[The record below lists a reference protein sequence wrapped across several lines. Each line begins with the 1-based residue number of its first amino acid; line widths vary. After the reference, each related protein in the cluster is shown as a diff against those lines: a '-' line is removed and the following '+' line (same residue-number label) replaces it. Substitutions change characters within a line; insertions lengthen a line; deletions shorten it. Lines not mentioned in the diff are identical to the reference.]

1 MAIGG
6 YSWTDHRAK
15 EDWGLTSGVDPDKMY
30 AKWFTIRLRFEGD
43 VLREVMSAAP
53 HVYVPNEVLEQKL
66 ALLKVAPVGS
76 KVPGL
81 GWHRGKGLFYLRI
94 YEDDLGFSGV

>member
-1 MAIGG
+1 MAIGKYG
-6 YSWTDHRAK
+6 WTDPRASG
-15 EDWGLTSGVDPDKMY
+15 DWFLTDGHDPETWSR
-30 AKWFTIRLRFEGD
+30 WFTIRLRFEGD
-43 VLREVMSAAP
+43 ELKEVASAAP
-53 HVYVPNEVLEQKL
+53 HIRVPNEVLEQKL

-94 YEDDLGFSGV
+94 YEDDVAFGE

>member
-1 MAIGG
+1 M
-6 YSWTDHRAK
+6 H
-15 EDWGLTSGVDPDKMY
+15 

-53 HVYVPNEVLEQKL
+53 QVYVPNEVLEQKL

-94 YEDDLGFSGV
+94 YENDLGFSGA

>member
-6 YSWTDHRAK
+6 YSWTDHRAS
-15 EDWGLTSGVDPDKMY
+15 EDWGLASGSDPETQ

-66 ALLKVAPVGS
+66 ALLKIAPVGS

-81 GWHRGKGLFYLRI
+81 GWHRGKGIFYLRI
-94 YEDDLGFSGV
+94 YENDLSFSGA

>member
-6 YSWTDHRAK
+6 YSWTDHRAS
-15 EDWGLTSGVDPDKMY
+15 EDWGLTSGLDPETY

-94 YEDDLGFSGV
+94 YEDDLSFSGV